1 MAVGPMTAA
10 ARAAGVRWRGRRRRR
25 EEGVAERAAEETA
38 LGAAVWGWRAGF
50 NLTHRP
56 GAVTA

>member
-1 MAVGPMTAA
+1 MQKHL
-10 ARAAGVRWRGRRRRR
+10 R

>member
-1 MAVGPMTAA
+1 MAAA

-38 LGAAVWGWRAGF
+38 LGAAVGMERAGF
-50 NLTHRP
+50 TTSRHTP
-56 GAVTA
+56 AEP